1 MKKTETEHMKGIAT
15 EDNITVMT
23 GEKGQGRPQ
32 EETGET
38 RTKPR
43 KITDLMKKTE
53 KSTAPDQRA
62 QQADYQRAQH
72 TEMTLTGIMQGTVE
86 DTEKTPDQEKTK
98 TTERAQDQGK
108 IKDLETT
115 PEKTQD
121 TETTLDKEKTQDQG
135 TAQTATGKDQ
145 GRTETSEA
153 KAETETHGKQCPST
167 KET

>member
-1 MKKTETEHMKGIAT
+1 MKGIAT

-38 RTKPR
+38 RTKPG

-62 QQADYQRAQH
+62 QQADYQSPTQH

-98 TTERAQDQGK
+98 TTERAQNQGK
-108 IKDLETT
+108 IKDLETP